1 MGQGILC
8 LLSPVG
14 IPPVCAFFDFLG
26 DLPTFARK
34 EPDSENERY
43 ATKCFVPVSAVS
55 LFCSIRLAGGR
66 QLPHPRADNRG
77 ARWVCGHAFPTGRTG
92 VERAGKRYGAGRRF
106 SLDMLLP
113 EGSGLEQCLLACD
126 SGAFSN
132 YFAKVWVIP
141 GVSLKVEGDGPYP
154 RLWRVES
161 PLPEQALENALLDNS
176 QAFDRPLCVNQGRL
190 TRLYPHIWPAQ
201 GEERERLSAERAVL
215 ESVRDSLELELLRC
229 DVAFLERTSQVDTA
243 WVCALHS
250 LAQSVYYNQL
260 VSSDSIRVSNLFRT
274 RLSPARQ
281 ATPIGKEIA
290 AFLFPPKPVA
300 EGDAMADWVL
310 YDTEGKQHRLSDY
323 ADGKRF
329 LLLDFWSAGCGPC
342 IQSFPETKGLAE
354 EHAGELVVLSI
365 SLDPKDLWLENSKL
379 HEFGG
384 PNLNDLKLQVGIS
397 LRYGVNGIPHYVF
410 VSPDGK
416 VAKIQIGYGPGVLK
430 AVFDQVKKEYLK
442 GKEAAA
448 LR

>member
-1 MGQGILC
+1 MPEKNLIVKMNVMRRNALFLC
-8 LLSPVG
+8 LLFL
-14 IPPVCAFFDFLG
+14 FFVQSALQADDSCRIRG
-26 DLPTFARK
+26 QIT
-34 EPDSENERY
+34 EVPDGY
-43 ATKCFVPVSAVS
+43 AVT
-55 LFCSIRLAGGR
+55 LFR
-66 QLPHPRADNRG
+66 Q
-77 ARWVCGHAFPTGRTG
+77 
-92 VERAGKRYGAGRRF
+92 AGRALSELASDTVRDGRF

-132 YFAKVWVIP
+132 YFAKVWVTP

-342 IQSFPETKGLAE
+342 IQSFPETKSLAE

-384 PNLNDLKLQVGIS
+384 PNLNDLKLKVGIS